1 MHRLDA
7 VPRGPH
13 VREVRLE
20 VLVYL
25 DRVGRS
31 DLCPRFLG
39 ECYLGL
45 RADCDHHELCFD
57 LLVRESHG
65 PDAPLVVAHER
76 LDLSVG
82 EDADPILLELF
93 SDLFGDLGAVDAADP
108 LHGFVEGDFHP
119 ELDKVLGH
127 LEPYVTS
134 PDDGRLFRRALLY
147 KAAYFVRV
155 GEEAQAEDAV
165 EVRAVDGE
173 EYGTGARGDDEAVVG
188 IYELLAGRE
197 VPDEELFLLRIHL
210 LDAMADEDLDVFFGE
225 LLGGTG
231 DEVVP
236 VPDDA
241 GDQIRQPALTLRDLR
256 LLLVNGY
263 LEIGVDPPGPGSRLR
278 ASGHSPYYHQTHSH
292 VFPSTPK
299 TSLIYSVPLEGFFFH
314 AETIQQ
320 EALADVLWVFG
331 SVKGRYVRTRR
342 SLTVDTLLPG
352 QPGYSSDKSR
362 ELPPVREE
370 IANRV
375 VGCRSVLCHRRS
387 SPICHPPKP

>member
-39 ECYLGL
+39 ERYLGL
-45 RADCDHHELCFD
+45 RADRDDHELRFD

-76 LDLSVG
+76 LDLSVR
-82 EDADPILLELF
+82 EDADPVLLELF
-93 SDLFGDLGAVDAADP
+93 LDLFGDLGAVDAADP

-127 LEPYVTS
+127 LEPYITS

-197 VPDEELFLLRIHL
+197 VPDEDR
-210 LDAMADEDLDVFFGE
+210 DVFFGE

-263 LEIGVDPPGPGSRLR
+263 L
-278 ASGHSPYYHQTHSH
+278 
-292 VFPSTPK
+292 
-299 TSLIYSVPLEGFFFH
+299 
-314 AETIQQ
+314 
-320 EALADVLWVFG
+320 
-331 SVKGRYVRTRR
+331 
-342 SLTVDTLLPG
+342 
-352 QPGYSSDKSR
+352 
-362 ELPPVREE
+362 
-370 IANRV
+370 
-375 VGCRSVLCHRRS
+375 
-387 SPICHPPKP
+387 